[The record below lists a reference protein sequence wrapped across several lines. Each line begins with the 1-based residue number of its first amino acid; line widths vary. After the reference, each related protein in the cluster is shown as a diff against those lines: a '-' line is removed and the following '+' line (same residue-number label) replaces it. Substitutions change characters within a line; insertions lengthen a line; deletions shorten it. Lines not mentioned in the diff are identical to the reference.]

1 MAKQLKGFDSQRHE
15 ETKMKNKEIILEFME
30 SKPKEVFTIKEI
42 VKETKITNPQN
53 FLLML
58 MALRKVNR
66 KWWKNSY
73 VYFLESLK
81 FASQRQGVKE

>member
-1 MAKQLKGFDSQRHE
+1 
-15 ETKMKNKEIILEFME
+15 MKNKEIILEFME